1 MKKLIT
7 AAFGYVLFAL
17 LMSASAHAAKILDTD
32 AVVQAMSR
40 GAILWDI
47 REAEAYNKGHIRCRM
62 SRTASNG

>member
-1 MKKLIT
+1 MKRLIT
-7 AAFGYVLFAL
+7 ATFGDALFAL
-17 LMSASAHAAKILDTD
+17 LMSASAQAARIVDTE
-32 AVVQAMSR
+32 AVVQAVSR